1 MNFIEPRTLAFIISV
16 LTALSALILL
26 AMRQSFSATV
36 RGVNSWTIGIWIFL
50 ICSLLFNFRGQL
62 HPLFSVVLANLLLII
77 SLLLMISGLLHYH
90 GRRLRHHGLIGIA
103 TVVFTTVIVW
113 FTLIQPNFQFR
124 LVFVAGILAFIL
136 AGLGYLAL
144 HGRPVTTGRVV
155 TGAAFLLG
163 AVTCF
168 LRALS
173 VTLNFDRPNTFFDLS
188 SLQVLYLGAFSV
200 TFFIGTLGFIL
211 MINERLREILQY
223 NAEHDEL
230 SAALTRRAFFEKT
243 EAELSNSRKSGKPV
257 SVLILDLD
265 NFKQINDAYGH
276 HFGDQVIVDFCDTVR
291 SVLRPNDVLGR
302 YGGEEFVVLLPET
315 DSGAAIKIA
324 ERIRTALHR
333 PRNLPPYTASV
344 GVATTPTEVENT
356 DSLLIRADKAL
367 YRAKGQGRDRIEVAQ
382 SN

>member
-1 MNFIEPRTLAFIISV
+1 MNFIEPRTLAFVISV
-16 LTALSALILL
+16 LTALSALTLL

-36 RGVNSWTIGIWIFL
+36 RGVNSWTIGIWTFL

-90 GRRLRHHGLIGIA
+90 GRRLRHHGLVGVA
-103 TVVFTTVIVW
+103 TLAFTAVIVW

-124 LVFVAGILAFIL
+124 LVFVAGLLAFIL

-144 HGRPVTTGRVV
+144 QGRPVTTGRVV
-155 TGAAFLLG
+155 TGAAFL
-163 AVTCF
+163 F
-168 LRALS
+168 
-173 VTLNFDRPNTFFDLS
+173 
-188 SLQVLYLGAFSV
+188 GAFSV

-243 EAELSNSRKSGKPV
+243 KAELSNGRKSGQPV

-291 SVLRPNDVLGR
+291 SLLRPNDVLGR

-315 DSGAAIKIA
+315 DS
-324 ERIRTALHR
+324 
-333 PRNLPPYTASV
+333 
-344 GVATTPTEVENT
+344 
-356 DSLLIRADKAL
+356 LLIRADKAL
-367 YRAKGQGRDRIEVAQ
+367 HRAKGQGRDRIEVAQ